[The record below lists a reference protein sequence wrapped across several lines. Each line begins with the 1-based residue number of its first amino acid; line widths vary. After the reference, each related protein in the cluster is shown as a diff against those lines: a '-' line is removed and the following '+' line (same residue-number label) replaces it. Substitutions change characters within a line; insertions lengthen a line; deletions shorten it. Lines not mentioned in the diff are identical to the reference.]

1 MKRKL
6 IFCALAVVM
15 IFAMLFSLAACDK
28 KELTKLEPKDEYL
41 GNHHDLDVAEG
52 MSAYDLVME
61 AYENWI
67 NDTNYVR
74 DEYFAFAADG
84 DWLGIVAT
92 RDTHLIRKVVGD
104 KIYSQEII
112 YGTGADSGTCAKRY
126 YFDGAKAYSSNNT
139 NKKDI
144 SKDGDEVKT
153 AHWNDF
159 SEFTGDI
166 AEENRVLTEHLT
178 TYDISKKEYLSDK
191 HDDKVYEKD
200 GVYYCTITINCSN
213 EMMQTVHKAAF
224 EEFLDMTG
232 AKAEG
237 FSIEDTTIDFA
248 IAEIDGKMKFLIWKR
263 NEKYSGQ
270 HNMFPITVSCEQTC
284 LSYYTYG
291 DAEITSDDLL
301 NLA

>member
-1 MKRKL
+1 
-6 IFCALAVVM
+6 M

-52 MSAYDLVME
+52 MSAYDLVTE

-153 AHWNDF
+153 AH
-159 SEFTGDI
+159 
-166 AEENRVLTEHLT
+166 
-178 TYDISKKEYLSDK
+178 
-191 HDDKVYEKD
+191 
-200 GVYYCTITINCSN
+200 
-213 EMMQTVHKAAF
+213 
-224 EEFLDMTG
+224 
-232 AKAEG
+232 
-237 FSIEDTTIDFA
+237 
-248 IAEIDGKMKFLIWKR
+248 
-263 NEKYSGQ
+263 
-270 HNMFPITVSCEQTC
+270 
-284 LSYYTYG
+284 
-291 DAEITSDDLL
+291 
-301 NLA
+301 

>member
-15 IFAMLFSLAACDK
+15 IFTMLFSLAACDK

-74 DEYFAFAADG
+74 DEYFAFAAKAQFIG
-84 DWLGIVAT
+84 GVAT

-112 YGTGADSGTCAKRY
+112 YGTGEDKGSCAKRY

-139 NKKDI
+139 NKNDI
-144 SKDGDEVKT
+144 SMDKETNEVKT

-178 TYDISKKEYLSDK
+178 TYDLSKKEYLSDK
-191 HDDKVYEKD
+191 HDDKVYTAN
-200 GVYYCTITINCSN
+200 GVYYCTLTIDCS
-213 EMMQTVHKAAF
+213 EEAMKTVHREAF
-224 EEFLDMTG
+224 DEFLANTG
-232 AKAEG
+232 ASEEG
-237 FSIEDTTIDFA
+237 FTCEDTTIDFA
-248 IAEIDGKMKFLIWKR
+248 IAKVDGKMKFLIWKR
-263 NEKYSGQ
+263 NEKYSGLY
-270 HNMFPITVSCEQTC
+270 IGLTVSCEQTC